1 MKHLKAKS
9 TWLSLSISLKNAIHF
24 LLIPYQRAKKEKT
37 IKYRK
42 ILKFDSKI
50 AENDVFI
57 STIKFFD
64 DSSLDKNN
72 INIKDKAND

>member
-1 MKHLKAKS
+1 M
-9 TWLSLSISLKNAIHF
+9 HF

-42 ILKFDSKI
+42 ILKFYSRI

-57 STIKFFD
+57 STIIFFND
-64 DSSLDKNN
+64 FSLEKKD
-72 INIKDKAND
+72 INIKDKTNDQEDKNIYLKLKLFK

>member
-1 MKHLKAKS
+1 M
-9 TWLSLSISLKNAIHF
+9 HF

-42 ILKFDSKI
+42 ILKFYSRI

-57 STIKFFD
+57 STIIFFND
-64 DSSLDKNN
+64 FSLEKKD
-72 INIKDKAND
+72 INIKDKTND